1 MSNEPD
7 VSAPISITA
16 CETLGSHSNYS
27 NAEIHSARE
36 IVRFRIGGNPS
47 EAWMRVLLELA
58 KDNFRQGQPSIET
71 TPSPSLLVLV
81 TENEVATVVDQAM
94 NVVSN
99 ANAVENQRTMTARA
113 GAERRKDQREA
124 IQKKLTDVWNSR
136 E

>member
-1 MSNEPD
+1 
-7 VSAPISITA
+7 
-16 CETLGSHSNYS
+16 
-27 NAEIHSARE
+27 
-36 IVRFRIGGNPS
+36 
-47 EAWMRVLLELA
+47 MRVLLELA